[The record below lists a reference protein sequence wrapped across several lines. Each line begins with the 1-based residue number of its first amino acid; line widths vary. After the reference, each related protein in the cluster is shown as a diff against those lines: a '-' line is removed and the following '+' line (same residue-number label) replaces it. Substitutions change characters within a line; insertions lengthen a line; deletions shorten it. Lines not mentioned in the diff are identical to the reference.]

1 MHKIPLAISVGLL
14 NVMLLVLQYIIA
26 YFMDVENENDKLSN
40 LQIMC
45 SALSPPI
52 PKSRAS

>member
-1 MHKIPLAISVGLL
+1 
-14 NVMLLVLQYIIA
+14 
-26 YFMDVENENDKLSN
+26 MDAENENDKLSN

-45 SALSPPI
+45 SVLSPPI